1 MSNIPVHVAIRS
13 QREAAG
19 LSQAELAARCRIAQA
34 NLSHIERGSRDLTVS
49 TLARIAAALGTTAS
63 SLVAGV
69 HDTQALPPD
78 RDSLERIAAAAVEGS
93 GSAKQSKRSGR
104 ARLSP
109 AERTAASHLSALVP
123 GLSPTEVR
131 DSDAYQAH
139 QYLKRTFGPQ
149 TLKTMISKV
158 HKAQERAHAPQN
170 DR

>member
-1 MSNIPVHVAIRS
+1 MLNVPVHIAIRS

-19 LSQAELAARCRIAQA
+19 LTQAELAARCRIAQA

-63 SLVAGV
+63 ALVAGV
-69 HDTQALPPD
+69 HDTQALRPD
-78 RDSLERIAAAAVEGS
+78 RNSLERIAAAAVE

-109 AERTAASHLSALVP
+109 AERAAASHLSTLVP
-123 GLSPTEVR
+123 GLSPAEVR
-131 DSDAYQAH
+131 DADAYRAH
-139 QYLKRTFGPQ
+139 QYLKQTFGPQ
-149 TLKTMISKV
+149 ALKTMISKIQ
-158 HKAQERAHAPQN
+158 KAQERAHAPQN